1 MRHQSE
7 THLSAERMQAF
18 LEGDLPI
25 GERGPIEEHLAGCAR
40 CSAELEAWRVLFV
53 DLSGLPSPAPRA
65 DFADRVMA
73 RVQMPATADHL
84 AADVLQDF
92 VDGLLPARHAAR
104 VRAHVDACSPCA
116 QELEGWQGVVGA
128 LGRLDRFA
136 PREGFAARVMAA
148 VRLPSTVPAAARA
161 SVSTTLGARALVLA
175 RRMVPRTRRAW
186 AALSGVAVTP
196 AAIFGLVFY
205 TLFSHPTLTVQALVS
220 FALWQLGDLFAL
232 GWNAVASSA
241 LELGALLGTGS
252 VVDLIAGSPLVVAG
266 GALAYSAVAAIAL
279 RVLYKNLYASR
290 RHVRL
295 STR

>member
-1 MRHQSE
+1 MKQQSE

-18 LEGDLPI
+18 LEGDLPAR
-25 GERGPIEEHLAGCAR
+25 ERGPIEEHLAGCAR
-40 CSAELEAWRVLFV
+40 CSAELEGWRVLFA
-53 DLSGLPSPAPRA
+53 DLSALASPAPRA

-73 RVQMPATADHL
+73 RVQIPAAADHL

-92 VDGLLPARHAAR
+92 IDGLLPARRVAR
-104 VRAHVDACSPCA
+104 VRAHLDACPSCA
-116 QELEGWQGVVGA
+116 HELVGWQGVVGA
-128 LGRLDRFA
+128 LGRLERFA

-148 VRLPSTVPAAARA
+148 VRLPTAVPAAARA
-161 SVSTTLGARALVLA
+161 SVWTTAGARALVLA

-196 AAIFGLVFY
+196 AVIFGLVFY
-205 TLFSHPTLTVQALVS
+205 TIFSHPTLTVQALAS

-232 GWNAVASSA
+232 GWNAVAGTA
-241 LELGALLGTGS
+241 LELGSILGTGS
-252 VVDLIAGSPLVVAG
+252 VIDLIAGSPLLVAG

-279 RVLYKNLYASR
+279 RVLYKNLFANR